1 MTTPPRSSSLYT
13 EESIPSPTSSFHT
26 LEDTMMMMMMMIPPD
41 PLTQQRALHHLQEV
55 IEFIAPERKAS
66 YQRALRECSDLVE
79 TESNPL
85 KFLQFE
91 QYNSWSAAERLV
103 TYWNK
108 RQEWFG
114 DRAFL
119 PMNLSGQGAL
129 SEDDVNYMA
138 SGLELMMITTGNIV
152 IYDRTLTKDTVEDS
166 IRIKMRFFFLQ
177 KLIDPCWQAKEGPR
191 VLIRGF
197 SINLARTRVNRET
210 RILIEQAFPIPN
222 IEEVHLTY
230 IREKHQTLWEYIV
243 PFGIQQIA
251 GLASQFKVHNC
262 DSVEEL
268 AESFARHNISR
279 SSLPVALGGYYNQ
292 NVNFVR
298 FLLDNGYPAAK
309 LGDSLAT
316 NNSRNNPRKRTQ
328 DHLNN
333 LVDYFIS
340 KAPELPDL
348 QDSEPLG
355 LGKYLQSLLLKRN
368 SDPPTPRLEHITEQ
382 PNHVPSIA
390 VGNMAVP
397 LALSSDEDFVSEYQ
411 CALRQ
416 HIEFFQA
423 TKDDTTSSAR
433 GRNKPIA
440 LGQVG
445 IRCRHCAHLPRQ
457 QRCKAATYYPTKL
470 DRIYQTAL
478 NLARIHLMDACQH
491 IPLEYRQQLQDLCTC
506 KSFMGTGKEYWSD
519 AAQLCGVVEEQDM
532 LRFQ

>member
-1 MTTPPRSSSLYT
+1 MN
-13 EESIPSPTSSFHT
+13 H
-26 LEDTMMMMMMMIPPD
+26 PD
-41 PLTQQRALHHLQEV
+41 PLTQQRALLHLQEV
-55 IEFIAPERKAS
+55 LEFIAPERRAA
-66 YQRALRECSDLVE
+66 YQRARSECPHLVA
-79 TESNPL
+79 TESDPL

-91 QYNSWSAAERLV
+91 QYNPWSAAERIV

-108 RQEWFG
+108 RYEWFG
-114 DRAFL
+114 ERAFL
-119 PMNLSGQGAL
+119 PMNLSGHGAL
-129 SEDDVNYMA
+129 NEEDVNYMA

-166 IRIKMRFFFLQ
+166 VRIKMRFFFLQ
-177 KLIDPCWQAKEGPR
+177 KLIDPCLQVGQGPR
-191 VLIRGF
+191 VFIRGF

-210 RILIEQAFPIPN
+210 RILIEQAFPIPP

-279 SSLPVALGGYYNQ
+279 SSLPVALGGYYNE

-309 LGDSLAT
+309 LGDSLAS
-316 NNSRNNPRKRTQ
+316 NNSNSRNNPRKRTQ

-355 LGKYLQSLLLKRN
+355 LKKYLQSLLKTH
-368 SDPPTPRLEHITEQ
+368 SDPPTPRLEHSTEEPIYVQ
-382 PNHVPSIA
+382 PIAA
-390 VGNMAVP
+390 VGSVAVP
-397 LALSSDEDFVSEYQ
+397 LALSSD
-411 CALRQ
+411 
-416 HIEFFQA
+416 
-423 TKDDTTSSAR
+423 
-433 GRNKPIA
+433 
-440 LGQVG
+440 
-445 IRCRHCAHLPRQ
+445 
-457 QRCKAATYYPTKL
+457 
-470 DRIYQTAL
+470 
-478 NLARIHLMDACQH
+478 
-491 IPLEYRQQLQDLCTC
+491 
-506 KSFMGTGKEYWSD
+506 
-519 AAQLCGVVEEQDM
+519 
-532 LRFQ
+532 